1 MAGLKPIYL
10 FHGTDVV
17 RVGSARTR
25 IIERA
30 KSEGDGATL
39 EIVEGDACTASQ
51 LADQITAV
59 PLSFGWRYIVA
70 DGVEKIKAG
79 ELKPLEE
86 VTAELPEEMTLVML
100 GRDDPKKRVKT
111 VVRLAKM
118 VKALGGEVRKFD
130 APKPWELPDWVIG
143 RAKEI
148 GVGLDRS
155 TAEELVAWVG
165 SNQERLLRELE
176 KIETAVGDGAVD
188 RQEVRELAS
197 GQAQSNVFEIGGAL
211 LSGEQDRAIQLCEES
226 LSRGEDPLK
235 LIYLLARQMRNVL
248 NARTLLE
255 SGHTAKEMQS
265 KLGLSPYAAKH
276 VAKQAKGA
284 DADWLKQSICGL
296 AELEYS
302 VKGGG
307 SVDSATSLVAS
318 LTREVGR

>member
-1 MAGLKPIYL
+1 MAQLKPIYL

-17 RVGSARTR
+17 RVGSARKR
-25 IIERA
+25 IIDRA
-30 KSEGDGATL
+30 KSVGDAATL

-51 LADQITAV
+51 LADQLAAV

-70 DGVEKIKAG
+70 DGVENFKAG

-86 VTAELPEEMTLVML
+86 ATAELPEETTLVML

-111 VVRLAKM
+111 VVRLTKM
-118 VKALGGEVRKFD
+118 VEARGGEVRKFD
-130 APKPWELPDWVIG
+130 APKPWELPNWVTD
-143 RAKEI
+143 RAKDI
-148 GVGLDRS
+148 GVKLDRS
-155 TAEELVAWVG
+155 AAEELVTWVG

-176 KIETAVGDGAVD
+176 KIETAMGDSVVD

-197 GQAQSNVFEIGGAL
+197 GQAQSKVFEIGGAL
-211 LSGEQDRAIQLCEES
+211 LSGERDRAIGLCEES

-265 KLGLSPYAAKH
+265 KLGLSPFAVKH

-318 LTREVGR
+318 LAREAGR